1 MIVALG
7 KHDAVSKGL
16 VQSREMVTVEP
27 TVVTTPT
34 HKCHTRD
41 NIEIMIREDN
51 LAIQERRCE
60 LNADKNLGIFF
71 DVGSGSDA

>member
-1 MIVALG
+1 MVLEVSPLRNE
-7 KHDAVSKGL
+7 DA
-16 VQSREMVTVEP
+16 
-27 TVVTTPT
+27 
-34 HKCHTRD
+34 D
-41 NIEIMIREDN
+41 MIREDN